1 MKTFE
6 IGDIVTHAI
15 RLRQNYNY
23 RVYGIVTGIRDSQ
36 SYFIDWFI
44 EDSNTHALMRYMYRN
59 EIEKVSA

>member
-6 IGDIVTHAI
+6 IGDIVTDVT
-15 RLRQNYNY
+15 QDYDY
-23 RVYGIVTGIRDSQ
+23 PVYGIVTGIRDSQ

-44 EDSNTHALMRYMYRN
+44 EGSNTHELLRYMYRN